1 MKQKH
6 LTLNERETIEE
17 MLKNNFNL
25 TEIGKAIGKHRTTV
39 KRNFKS

>member
-25 TEIGKAIGKHRTTV
+25 TEIGEAIQYINR
-39 KRNFKS
+39 